1 MPQNTLMKN
10 SIAEKIRFLRKS
22 KNYSQE
28 EMAEKLCISQSAYAR
43 MERGESNSW
52 ANHIVKLSEIFEI
65 KPEEFFVFNPN
76 NKISY
81 NNLSEKLIEQY
92 EARIKVLE
100 EQLEYWKNKY

>member
-1 MPQNTLMKN
+1 MKN

-52 ANHIVKLSEIFEI
+52 ANHIEKLSEIYEI
-65 KPEEFFVFNPN
+65 KLEELFVYYPN
-76 NKISY
+76 NKISD
-81 NNLSEKLIEQY
+81 NNLSQKLIEQY
-92 EARIKVLE
+92 EARIKNLE
-100 EQLEYWKNKY
+100 EQLEYWKNKN